1 MQDRLG
7 ELRADL
13 EPIPEEEGPDVESG
27 TVNLPTEEGQDE
39 FMKDFFEEV
48 NSIKGGMATIK
59 TNIKSIEE
67 SYGQTLVAINVEQ
80 GQKHSEELERYIDST
95 NLAAADVRNKLKE
108 MNEANK
114 KLKEAERGCA
124 QGRIRINMHGSL
136 TKKFLDLMAEYQ
148 EVQTKYK
155 NKYRERVERQYKIV
169 KPNAT
174 QDEIDEVLESGNSG
188 QIFAQKILDT
198 EKHAQAKDALAYIEN
213 KHRDI
218 LKLEQSIKEL
228 HQLFLEVAILVEA
241 QGELIDQIEYNVSKS
256 VAYTKQAVQ
265 ELQAAKKSQKKSR
278 KMMCCM
284 IVIGLIIVIIIIAV
298 GAGVGSKLG

>member
-13 EPIPEEEGPDVESG
+13 EPIPEEEEPDVESG

-39 FMKDFFEEV
+39 FMKEFFEEV

-59 TNIKSIEE
+59 TNIHSIEE

>member
-13 EPIPEEEGPDVESG
+13 EPIPEEEEPDVESG

-39 FMKDFFEEV
+39 FMKEFFEEV

-59 TNIKSIEE
+59 TNIHSIEE

-80 GQKHSEELERYIDST
+80 GQKHSEELERSIDST

-213 KHRDI
+213 KHKDI

-284 IVIGLIIVIIIIAV
+284 IVIGLIIVIIIVAV
-298 GAGVGSKLG
+298 GAGVGSKY